1 MSHHLAPL
9 DTLKKATDAVVE
21 YALISLEP
29 EFLCWEKDVNME
41 VAELI
46 WNADGLG
53 INAAGFYSQGGD
65 LSRLARALCEARRT
79 RWPDEDV
86 WLINLD
92 VHIEDDEITFTFDLS
107 WDEGETLQPCKIAVE
122 DGYGT
127 PEQRN

>member
-1 MSHHLAPL
+1 MSHHLAPF

-46 WNADGLG
+46 WNAHGMG
-53 INAAGFYSQGGD
+53 IDPSGFYAPGGD
-65 LSRLARALCEARRT
+65 LSKLARALCDARRA
-79 RWPDEDV
+79 RWPDEEV
-86 WLINLD
+86 WLVNLD
-92 VHIEDDEITFTFDLS
+92 VHVEDGEITFTFDLS
-107 WDEGETLQPCKIAVE
+107 WDEGETLQACKIAVE